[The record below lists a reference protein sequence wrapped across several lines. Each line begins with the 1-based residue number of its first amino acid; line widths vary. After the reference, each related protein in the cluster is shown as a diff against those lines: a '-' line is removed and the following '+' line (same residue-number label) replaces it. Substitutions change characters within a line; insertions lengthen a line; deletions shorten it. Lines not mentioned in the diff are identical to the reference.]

1 MDLIV
6 GATGMLGREICHLLR
21 GRGRLV
27 RALTRAASDAAT
39 VARLRDG
46 GVEIVIGD
54 LKDRP
59 SLDAA
64 CRGADTVISTASST
78 LSRQDGDSIETV
90 DRRGQLDLID
100 AAVAAGVRRFVLIS

>member
-21 GRGRLV
+21 GRGRRV
-27 RALTRAASDAAT
+27 RALARAASDAAT

-46 GVEIVIGD
+46 GAEIVIGD
-54 LKDRP
+54 LKDRS

-64 CRGADTVISTASST
+64 CLGADIVISTASST
-78 LSRQDGDSIETV
+78 LS
-90 DRRGQLDLID
+90 
-100 AAVAAGVRRFVLIS
+100 AVRVSACVKMIPSLASQAGRAL